1 MASFPLTPALS
12 PNHDTIGGEGAHFYR
27 GRFAPS
33 PTGELHFGSL
43 VAALA
48 SWLRARQRHGQW
60 LLRVED
66 IDPPREVAGSAESIL
81 STLAQLGLIADAP
94 SLYQSQRSEAYAQA
108 LRQLQDA
115 GHAFPCWC
123 SRTDLEAAGAMHR
136 DGRCISARHDDRE
149 PAWRLRVPDLDIA
162 FDDGLQGPQ
171 RQNVREAV
179 GDFVLTRADGLWSY
193 QLACVVDDAFQGIT
207 EVVRGCDLLD
217 STPRQILLQRLL
229 GLPTPAYLHL
239 PLAIDVQG
247 RKLSK
252 SSDAPALDA
261 VDPRAALTSA
271 LRFLDQSIPDARD
284 VEAMLRIAAR
294 DFDLSP
300 LRGVTTRIAQ
310 GSMGLNRQGL
320 PI

>member
-1 MASFPLTPALS
+1 MNRYASNSSEPSPQPLS
-12 PNHDTIGGEGAHFYR
+12 RREKGFYR

-33 PTGELHFGSL
+33 PTGDLHFGSL

-48 SWLRARQRHGQW
+48 SWLRARQRDGAW
-60 LLRVED
+60 FLRAED
-66 IDPPREVAGSAESIL
+66 IDPPREVAGSTESIL
-81 STLAQLGLIADAP
+81 SALDRFGLESDGP
-94 SLYQSQRSEAYAQA
+94 PLYQSHRDDAYAVA
-108 LRQLQDA
+108 LQQLRNH

-123 SRTDLEAAGAMHR
+123 SRADLEAAEVLHR
-136 DGRCISARHDDRE
+136 DGHCISTRRDDRE
-149 PAWRLRVPDLDIA
+149 PAWRLRVPDLGIT

-179 GDFVLTRADGLWSY
+179 GDFVLRRADGLRSY

-239 PLAIDVQG
+239 PLAVDAQG

-252 SSDAPALDA
+252 SSDAPATG
-261 VDPRAALTSA
+261 VTDPRAAVAGA
-271 LRFLDQSIPDARD
+271 LCFLGQPVPDAPD
-284 VEAMLRIAAR
+284 IATMLRAAAR
-294 DFDLSP
+294 HFDLRA
-300 LRGVTTRIAQ
+300 LH
-310 GSMGLNRQGL
+310 GLTVREAPPGDARASRRA
-320 PI
+320 

>member
-1 MASFPLTPALS
+1 MP
-12 PNHDTIGGEGAHFYR
+12 YR

-66 IDPPREVAGSAESIL
+66 IDPPREVPGSAQAIL
-81 STLAQLGLIADAP
+81 SALAQFGLVADTDV
-94 SLYQSQRSEAYAQA
+94 LYQSQRSEAYAQA

-115 GHAFPCWC
+115 GLALPCWC
-123 SRTDLEAAGAMHR
+123 SRTDLEAAGAIHR

-149 PAWRLRVPDLDIA
+149 PAWRLRVPDVDIA

-171 RQNVREAV
+171 RQNVRGAV
-179 GDFVLTRADGLWSY
+179 GDFVLKRADGLWSY
-193 QLACVVDDAFQGIT
+193 QLACVVDDAFQAIT

-239 PLAIDVQG
+239 PLAVDAQG

-252 SSDAPALDA
+252 SSDAPAVDA
-261 VDPRAALTSA
+261 SAPHATLARALS
-271 LRFLDQSIPDARD
+271 FLGQHISETPD
-284 VEAMLRIAAR
+284 VQTMLRLAAER
-294 DFDLSP
+294 FDLSP
-300 LRGVTTRIAQ
+300 LHGITRQPAAAIEETSSGA
-310 GSMGLNRQGL
+310 
-320 PI
+320 